1 MTFSTAPS
9 THAAQQSAGSS
20 FPSAHA
26 DDAVLSPFLRVQL
39 QAEVRAIR
47 LVARP
52 DVREAI
58 ESLKT
63 VWQAATP
70 GLLDETYGR
79 IHDSIDEVLFMV
91 TLESINDDA
100 RRPQVVEISAAPHRW
115 GNTDVPGG
123 RWGINN
129 PDTLYFAIP
138 VESGSRY
145 VVRGQRHDQGPIDT
159 NFSIQVADVW
169 ATLSNVGQR
178 DLAIDADG
186 RYEIT
191 VDDHPAQGPGNH
203 LQIKPGGTVLII
215 RQTLADW
222 STARPDVLTVERTE
236 GPEPALS
243 LIHI

>member
-129 PDTLYFAIP
+129 PDTLY
-138 VESGSRY
+138 
-145 VVRGQRHDQGPIDT
+145 
-159 NFSIQVADVW
+159 
-169 ATLSNVGQR
+169 
-178 DLAIDADG
+178 
-186 RYEIT
+186 
-191 VDDHPAQGPGNH
+191 
-203 LQIKPGGTVLII
+203 
-215 RQTLADW
+215 
-222 STARPDVLTVERTE
+222 
-236 GPEPALS
+236 LS